1 MKNVWIIF
9 FFFFVNISCSGSNC
23 YRVLYNGSL
32 IEERNYENGELKSI
46 VAYNLSDTKD
56 SIMYDGG
63 IKCFHFLGN
72 EYVDEDPFAFQKYYN
87 SYFDKSLSQNLIYS
101 TVESHVLLEDV
112 LWSLAS
118 IDCEMALDS
127 VRLSQNRIIT
137 EEASGYSIEYK
148 KLDAQCQLYGL
159 FQTYNTEKLESV
171 KAIIK
176 DGCLIKLLFVGE
188 KTNKTVVFEYL
199 NDCLYKVK
207 ICYYG
212 RGVEDCLFS
221 EEYCYIRKETKQTS
235 FIRKQAE

>member
-1 MKNVWIIF
+1 M
-9 FFFFVNISCSGSNC
+9 VNSVCSGSNC

-32 IEERNYENGELKSI
+32 IEKRYYEDGVLKSI

-56 SIMYDGG
+56 SIIYDGG
-63 IKCFHFLGN
+63 IKCFHFSGN
-72 EYVDEDPFAFQKYYN
+72 EYVDKDPFASKKHYDP
-87 SYFDKSLSQNLIYS
+87 YFDKSLGQSHIYNTVRSQI
-101 TVESHVLLEDV
+101 LLEDV

-118 IDCEMALDS
+118 IDSEITLDS
-127 VRLSQNRIIT
+127 IRMSQNRIIT
-137 EEASGYSIEYK
+137 EEASGCSIEYRD
-148 KLDAQCQLYGL
+148 LNTQCQLYGL

-199 NDCLYKVK
+199 NDCLYKEKV
-207 ICYYG
+207 YYYN

-221 EEYCYIRKETKQTS
+221 EEYCYIRKETKQTG
-235 FIRKQAE
+235 F